1 MPLRTRVARLAASV
15 AIGNHRF
22 DRDHE
27 PLDGGRISC
36 LKIGATGIARVSHIS
51 ASGITL
57 SDVMYM
63 AP

>member
-1 MPLRTRVARLAASV
+1 MNPYT
-15 AIGNHRF
+15 
-22 DRDHE
+22 
-27 PLDGGRISC
+27 GGGS